1 MKNKAAYCPGVS
13 NPCVNGGLS
22 SEEIIEIMRYLGS
35 NKKVGGLDIT
45 DYNPRFEDYR
55 TGFLLGYIL
64 YYFNLGYMT
73 RSFLK

>member
-1 MKNKAAYCPGVS
+1 
-13 NPCVNGGLS
+13 
-22 SEEIIEIMRYLGS
+22 MRYFGS
-35 NKKVGGLDIT
+35 NKKVGGVDIT

-64 YYFNLGYMT
+64 YYFNLGYMM